1 MIDLKHITGSVI
13 ESAKHIHDRF
23 AVLNPAR
30 EWVIG
35 ICISLVLFVS
45 GVGYALFVFSQVLE
59 DPADSVTVETVT
71 YKHESVKKALELYRT
86 RRETTAQILGLPPPP
101 AVVEEKKEETA
112 PVAGQAPLSVE

>member
-13 ESAKHIHDRF
+13 ESAKHIPDQF

-35 ICISLVLFVS
+35 ICIALFLFVS
-45 GVGYALFVFSQVLE
+45 GVGYALLVFSQTLE
-59 DPADSVTVETVT
+59 DPANSVTVETVT
-71 YKHESVKKALELYRT
+71 YRHESVKKALELYRT
-86 RRETTAQILGLPPPP
+86 RAETTSQILGLPPPP
-101 AVVEEKKEETA
+101 AVVEEKVEETA